1 MECPRVKR
9 RSGLLGG
16 RHTVH
21 ECPSRLS
28 QTRDCFRPS
37 QRGKVRCRRRR
48 SHSSVMLMRQ
58 ASIICRDQ
66 MIRVLVSAITLFGA
80 VQVCAQ
86 DLDTRAGRLQRERQ
100 AKSQQLAPYK
110 RNGLESLLFEL
121 KDRRIMERYQ
131 AGYKGFHPMLGGL
144 ADRKSVV

>member
-1 MECPRVKR
+1 MYM
-9 RSGLLGG
+9 
-16 RHTVH
+16 
-21 ECPSRLS
+21 
-28 QTRDCFRPS
+28 
-37 QRGKVRCRRRR
+37 KVLVAA
-48 SHSSVMLMRQ
+48 VML
-58 ASIICRDQ
+58 
-66 MIRVLVSAITLFGA
+66 LGA

-144 ADRKSVV
+144 ATGSGFAIGAHFRKKIFSGSVRILPSRIVQVIDLKRRSIPELSRFDPFESWNSAGGEQFSI